1 MIRFKSLQSRI
12 TALYS
17 AAFGLAMILVAVGMQ
32 VAISRSAEEKVRSEL
47 NSSAQVINR
56 IWSMH
61 DQELEG
67 VARPLALDFGFREA
81 VATNDDAT
89 IRSALYNI
97 ASRIDVSNAFVVR
110 YDGRIVGMSPVEDA
124 DYDARLWDELDS
136 GWQSGAL
143 RLNGATY
150 QAVAAEI
157 KAPALIGW
165 LVLGRRL
172 DAGEVEQLSSLSAVP
187 VSASVVRR
195 LDAGTWVYDRTGRP
209 VTDADVGRVLE
220 RMSASA
226 ADRPEGLSARLGG
239 KMVLARPLGT
249 FGGQATTALVLDFS
263 IADALAEYDLL

>member
-32 VAISRSAEEKVRSEL
+32 TAISRSAEEKVRSEL
-47 NSSAQVINR
+47 DSSARVINQ

-61 DQELEG
+61 DQELES
-67 VARPLALDFGFREA
+67 VASPLALDFGFREA
-81 VATNDDAT
+81 VATDDDET

-97 ASRIDVSNAFVVR
+97 TTRIDVSNAFVVK
-110 YDGRIVGMSPVEDA
+110 YDGRIVGMSPEEDSA
-124 DYDARLWDELDS
+124 YDEGLWDELDS

-143 RLNGATY
+143 RLNDATY

-172 DAGEVEQLSSLSAVP
+172 DSGEVE
-187 VSASVVRR
+187 
-195 LDAGTWVYDRTGRP
+195 
-209 VTDADVGRVLE
+209 
-220 RMSASA
+220 
-226 ADRPEGLSARLGG
+226 
-239 KMVLARPLGT
+239 
-249 FGGQATTALVLDFS
+249 
-263 IADALAEYDLL
+263 

>member
-1 MIRFKSLQSRI
+1 MIRFESLQSRI

-136 GWQSGAL
+136 GWQSGAPPL
-143 RLNGATY
+143 P
-150 QAVAAEI
+150 
-157 KAPALIGW
+157 APD
-165 LVLGRRL
+165 R
-172 DAGEVEQLSSLSAVP
+172 
-187 VSASVVRR
+187 ASTRS
-195 LDAGTWVYDRTGRP
+195 G
-209 VTDADVGRVLE
+209 
-220 RMSASA
+220 
-226 ADRPEGLSARLGG
+226 
-239 KMVLARPLGT
+239 
-249 FGGQATTALVLDFS
+249 
-263 IADALAEYDLL
+263 